1 MKNFTL
7 YAIASILLGI
17 LILIPQYANAQV
29 LKLGSCPSG
38 WSSSGQ
44 YCVAGRNADPIVP
57 KIGAGLCPS
66 GWRSSGQYC
75 VAGLS
80 AKGIMMKVGSC
91 PSGWRSSG
99 NYCVK
104 H

>member
-1 MKNFTL
+1 MKKFTL
-7 YAIASILLGI
+7 YTIASIVLGV
-17 LILIPQYANAQV
+17 LILIPQDVNAQV
-29 LKLGSCPSG
+29 LKIGS
-38 WSSSGQ
+38 
-44 YCVAGRNADPIVP
+44 
-57 KIGAGLCPS
+57 CPS

-80 AKGIMMKVGSC
+80 AKGIMIKVGSC

>member
-7 YAIASILLGI
+7 YITASILLGV
-17 LILIPQYANAQV
+17 LVLIPQYANAQV
-29 LKLGSCPSG
+29 LKIGSCPSG
-38 WSSSGQ
+38 WSSSG
-44 YCVAGRNADPIVP
+44 
-57 KIGAGLCPS
+57 K
-66 GWRSSGQYC
+66 YC

-80 AKGIMMKVGSC
+80 AKGIMIKVGFC
-91 PSGWRSSG
+91 PSGWSSSG